1 MKSHF
6 GLLCFFIQG
15 HIGEALDEFHQAM
28 RSAAEQQE
36 IALICQYE
44 IGQRVLEVF
53 CNHIFFVIGL
63 EIVKHLTCFTVF
75 ITCNVLR
82 PIRIRL
88 SSCHPIVSV
97 CHFSRVLP
105 FLPRLSLFPRFVIF
119 PAFCRIS
126 RALSL
131 FFRFISPAL
140 FIFPHLVT
148 FPAFVTRPTLC
159 HFFHSFH
166 RMIDNKSYLM

>member
-1 MKSHF
+1 VKSHF

-63 EIVKHLTCFTVF
+63 EIVKHLTCFTVK
-75 ITCNVLR
+75 NGR
-82 PIRIRL
+82 
-88 SSCHPIVSV
+88 
-97 CHFSRVLP
+97 
-105 FLPRLSLFPRFVIF
+105 
-119 PAFCRIS
+119 
-126 RALSL
+126 
-131 FFRFISPAL
+131 
-140 FIFPHLVT
+140 
-148 FPAFVTRPTLC
+148 VTRI
-159 HFFHSFH
+159 HN
-166 RMIDNKSYLM
+166 R